1 MNLKN
6 LFITTL
12 LVSACA
18 FVFTSCSKDK
28 DKDKNGKSRITVNV
42 NENVAINLV
51 KVDGGEFVMGATAEQ
66 ESYAEGTEKPAHSVK
81 VKTFY
86 MAETEVTQELWKAVF
101 GTNPSSHK
109 GDQYPVENISWQSAK
124 NFVQKLNVL
133 TGKKFR
139 LPTEAEW
146 EYAARGGKKSKGYIW
161 SGSNDADEVAWTS
174 DNSTTTQ
181 AVGSKLPNEL
191 GLYDMS
197 GNVYEYCN
205 DIYQEDWYLFSPK
218 DNPQGPNYT
227 DVVNPKLKCVRGG
240 SFFSGPE
247 RSRVSFRF
255 SRSEDQ
261 NTFINGMRLA
271 MDPD

>member
-86 MAETEVTQELWKAVF
+86 MAETEVTQELWKAVLEPILHLIRE
-101 GTNPSSHK
+101 TNTLLRIFHGKVQRTSSR
-109 GDQYPVENISWQSAK
+109 N
-124 NFVQKLNVL
+124 
-133 TGKKFR
+133 
-139 LPTEAEW
+139 
-146 EYAARGGKKSKGYIW
+146 
-161 SGSNDADEVAWTS
+161 
-174 DNSTTTQ
+174 
-181 AVGSKLPNEL
+181 
-191 GLYDMS
+191 
-197 GNVYEYCN
+197 
-205 DIYQEDWYLFSPK
+205 
-218 DNPQGPNYT
+218 
-227 DVVNPKLKCVRGG
+227 
-240 SFFSGPE
+240 
-247 RSRVSFRF
+247 
-255 SRSEDQ
+255 
-261 NTFINGMRLA
+261 
-271 MDPD
+271 